1 MLKAQHVHHFAMSEI
16 MAECT
21 TTMATLS
28 LGKVECAELEFEVRG
43 YIYLQSALYSSNSS
57 HAA

>member
-43 YIYLQSALYSSNSS
+43 YIYLQSALYSSNE
-57 HAA
+57 